1 MAFMQPIGWRKIMDV
16 YALDETP
23 SWEWPG
29 NAGEILRDVI
39 SDKNAPVDDRV
50 LAVELS
56 GDAVVLNDEL
66 AGLLMQIIL
75 DNSEPEELR
84 CHVPFALGFAIE
96 YGDMMGF
103 DDPDEIILSEAVYNE
118 VLECLRSI
126 YYDVD
131 APKKLRRRALE
142 GVVRNPSSW
151 QKKAIQGAYSSN
163 DDEWVRTAVFCMGY
177 FGGFKDQILE
187 ALNNKNPDIFYRA
200 VCSAGNQGVKA
211 AWPKI
216 KEILTDPDVEKPL
229 LLAAISAAAVIN
241 PMESV
246 DYLMEFAESDDEEI
260 ADTADEAMSMS
271 TLLDDVDDLY
281 DDPKEND

>member
-1 MAFMQPIGWRKIMDV
+1 MDV

-23 SWEWPG
+23 SWEWPE
-29 NAGEILRDVI
+29 NAGEILSGAI
-39 SDKNAPVDDRV
+39 SDKDAPLNDRI

-56 GDAVVLNDEL
+56 GDARVLDDDL
-66 AGLLMQIIL
+66 AALLIEVIM
-75 DNSEPEELR
+75 DGDEPEELR

-103 DDPDEIILSEAVYNE
+103 DEPDDIILSEKEYND

-131 APKKLRRRALE
+131 APKALRRRALE
-142 GVVRNPSSW
+142 GVVRNPSNW
-151 QKKAIQGAYSSN
+151 QKKAIQGAYAS
-163 DDEWVRTAVFCMGY
+163 DDDDWVRTAVFCMGY

-187 ALNNKNPDIFYRA
+187 SLNSENPDIFYQA

-216 KEILTDPDVEKPL
+216 KELLTAENVEKPL

-246 DYLMEFAESDDEEI
+246 DFLMEFAEHDDDDI
-260 ADTADEAMSMS
+260 ADAADEAMSMS
-271 TLLDDVDDLY
+271 SLLEDEDEDLFEPA
-281 DDPKEND
+281 DE